1 MNIRQKIVLSFSSVT
16 IVLLAIA
23 FLIIYTSFAEYREEE
38 FQQRLKEKM
47 TSTLNFLEEVQV
59 LNNSILHALDRVTL
73 NEAYE
78 EKILLFD
85 KDKKLIYSSIDDL
98 KITFAESLLKDLNS
112 ENNWIET
119 KNGDYDVVAVHLN
132 FQNDEFYGISMAY
145 DNFGYAKLEYLRYV
159 LILIF
164 AVITVI
170 ILAVTFYISRQI
182 SQPINTMAAQI
193 ENFTFDSGDHNI
205 KIPNTRD
212 EIHVLAVKFNELMK
226 RLNESFA
233 FQKHA
238 VNHISHELKTPIAIL
253 VSNFEKI
260 EQEQNPQ
267 KINHLIQQ
275 QKEDTKNLADII
287 NSLLDISK
295 AESGI
300 NINTERVRMDDLI
313 FDIIARFKSLYP
325 DSVFSVKLNDNI
337 ESEEHLTLTG
347 NRRLLTAVFSNL
359 LANAIQYSTNSQA
372 QVDIAANVFEMK
384 INIINEGETLSEK
397 EQPFMFQHFFRGEN
411 SRGTR
416 GFGLGLVLINKII
429 LLHKGS
435 VEYHKKG
442 ESTNIFSISLPLS

>member
-16 IVLLAIA
+16 IVLLAVA

-47 TSTLNFLEEVQV
+47 TSTLNFLEEIQV

-98 KITFAESLLKDLNS
+98 KITFAESLLNDLNS

-164 AVITVI
+164 IVITVV
-170 ILAVTFYISRQI
+170 ILVVTLYISRQI

-193 ENFTFDSGDHNI
+193 ENLTFDSGDHNI

-253 VSNFEKI
+253 VSNFERI
-260 EQEQNPQ
+260 EQEQNPE
-267 KINHLIQQ
+267 KVSAFIQQ

-313 FDIIARFKSLYP
+313 FDIIERFKTLYP
-325 DSVFSVKLNDNI
+325 DFVFSVKLNEAI
-337 ESEEHLTLTG
+337 ESEDHLTLTG
-347 NRRLLTAVFSNL
+347 NRRLLTAVFTNL
-359 LANAIQYSTNSQA
+359 LANAIQYNTRSQA
-372 QVDIAANVFEMK
+372 EVDISANVFAIK
-384 INIINEGETLSEK
+384 INITNEGETISAK

-435 VEYHKKG
+435 IEYQKKG
-442 ESTNIFSISLPLS
+442 ESINIFSITLPLS

>member
-16 IVLLAIA
+16 IVLLAVA
-23 FLIIYTSFAEYREEE
+23 FLIIYASFAEYREEE

-98 KITFAESLLKDLNS
+98 KITFAQSLLQDLTPK
-112 ENNWIET
+112 NNWIET

-132 FQNDEFYGISMAY
+132 FQDDQFYGISMAY

-159 LILIF
+159 LVLIF
-164 AVITVI
+164 MVITVI
-170 ILAVTFYISRQI
+170 IIAVTFYISRQI
-182 SQPINTMAAQI
+182 SQPINTMASQI
-193 ENFTFDSGDHNI
+193 ESLTFDSGDHKI
-205 KIPNTRD
+205 KIPDTRD

-226 RLNESFA
+226 RLNDSFA

-260 EQEQNPQ
+260 EQEQDLQ
-267 KINHLIQQ
+267 KVHLSLRQ

-287 NSLLDISK
+287 NALLDISK
-295 AESGI
+295 AESGM

-313 FDIIARFKSLYP
+313 FDIIARFKTLYA
-325 DSVFSVKLNDNI
+325 DFVFSVTLDESI
-337 ESEEHLTLTG
+337 ASEEHLTLTG
-347 NRRLLTAVFSNL
+347 NRRLLTAVFTNL
-359 LANAIQYSTNSQA
+359 LANAIQYNSGSSA
-372 QVDIAANVFEMK
+372 AVDISANVFAIK
-384 INIINEGETLSEK
+384 INIINEGETISTE
-397 EQPFMFQHFFRGEN
+397 EQPFMFQHFFRGAN
-411 SRGTR
+411 SRGKR

-435 VEYHKKG
+435 VAYQKKG
-442 ESTNIFSISLPLS
+442 EFVNIFSITLPLS